1 MVICVVVGC
10 SKRSDR
16 DKHLSFHRIPTA
28 RRHYGKRELELS
40 IRRRDGYLAAISREN
55 IDINTVERSATG
67 VKLKVNG
74 QGLQKLSGHRS
85 SKKLH
90 GQETKRKL

>member
-1 MVICVVVGC
+1 MYSAPPQVLNSFLRRCVTVPVTVQGGVTHILTVG
-10 SKRSDR
+10 
-16 DKHLSFHRIPTA
+16 
-28 RRHYGKRELELS
+28 
-40 IRRRDGYLAAISREN
+40 
-55 IDINTVERSATG
+55 RSATG

-74 QGLQKLSGHRS
+74 QGLQNLSGHRS

>member
-1 MVICVVVGC
+1 MSMSPGLGRYALSNLLQGGVTYILTVG
-10 SKRSDR
+10 
-16 DKHLSFHRIPTA
+16 
-28 RRHYGKRELELS
+28 
-40 IRRRDGYLAAISREN
+40 
-55 IDINTVERSATG
+55 RSATG

-85 SKKLH
+85 NKKLH

>member
-1 MVICVVVGC
+1 MEVGYQGGVT
-10 SKRSDR
+10 
-16 DKHLSFHRIPTA
+16 HIL
-28 RRHYGKRELELS
+28 
-40 IRRRDGYLAAISREN
+40 
-55 IDINTVERSATG
+55 TVGRSATG